1 MKILIIEDATLVA
14 KRIESLCV
22 AAFANAKCDI
32 AFDIESALTHIQQF
46 TYDLIYLDL
55 NLNGSHGFEL
65 LNSKSV
71 DPTKVIIVTAY
82 QDQAAMAFEFAV
94 FDFICKPIKKSRF
107 LHVAQRAINAM
118 PHDAELIKINHAK
131 KEYSISLSDIYYIKA
146 EGNYSQINTIKG
158 TQLLSDKTMHYFEST
173 FDSLFRIHRT
183 YLVKRAL
190 IESITKLGA
199 GQYRVTLLNGLQLP
213 MSRGAYKH
221 FNKK

>member
-1 MKILIIEDATLVA
+1 
-14 KRIESLCV
+14 
-22 AAFANAKCDI
+22 
-32 AFDIESALTHIQQF
+32 
-46 TYDLIYLDL
+46 
-55 NLNGSHGFEL
+55 
-65 LNSKSV
+65 
-71 DPTKVIIVTAY
+71 
-82 QDQAAMAFEFAV
+82 
-94 FDFICKPIKKSRF
+94 
-107 LHVAQRAINAM
+107 M
-118 PHDAELIKINHAK
+118 PHDAELININHAK

-158 TQLLSDKTMHYFEST
+158 TQLISDKTMHYFEST

-199 GQYRVTLLNGLQLP
+199 GQYRVTLLNGLPLP